1 MDITLTPQMTKWIS
15 EKVSKG
21 LYSSTSEVISDAVR
35 LLRRQEEQ
43 RCAMLKDLRQE
54 VLLGVKQL
62 DAGKSV
68 PFDPAE
74 VSNIKT
80 QGRTRAGI

>member
-1 MDITLTPQMTKWIS
+1 MDITLTPQMIEWIS

-21 LYSSTSEVISDAVR
+21 LYSSSSEVISDAIR
-35 LLRRQEEQ
+35 LLKRQEEQ
-43 RCAMLKDLRQE
+43 RSAMLKDLRQE
-54 VLLGVKQL
+54 ILLGIKQL
-62 DAGKSV
+62 DTDKSA
-68 PFDPAE
+68 PFDSAQ